1 MAPQCLFLG
10 DSHTQGDLGHD
21 WVRDIGNILP
31 DVELLNHGVN
41 GDLSM
46 NVCKRLDAIYETLSD
61 LDVAVLLVG
70 TNDVLSQHFTLFR
83 WIYFWGKGL
92 RKGSSSLEAYTENV
106 GSAIAS
112 LSSKSKLVVVLTIP
126 PIGENL
132 KSDMNQTVCKYNS
145 VLTQVA
151 TGHDNVRLLDFY
163 EACVQYFASEE
174 TSVPAT
180 QPWSSFQLLSRM
192 LVCSWR
198 HNFGQSWDALSH
210 LLGNRLLTDY
220 VHLNDTAASLL
231 VNMLVPCLRDVLL
244 QSDNSV
250 ELFSTMPHGV

>member
-46 NVCKRLDAIYETLSD
+46 NVCK
-61 LDVAVLLVG
+61 
-70 TNDVLSQHFTLFR
+70 R